1 MSVNDEKYQEMY
13 GLLVEQLLVRPE
25 RVVANLNSLLQGKN
39 INLEL
44 KLLQADPVVHQN
56 EHLYQFPF
64 MTGER
69 KGWCRRMSLTATE

>member
-1 MSVNDEKYQEMY
+1 MSVNDERYQEMY
-13 GLLVEQLLVRPE
+13 GLLVQQLLTRPE
-25 RVVANLNSLLQGKN
+25 QVVANLNILLQDKN

-44 KLLQADPVVHQN
+44 KLLQADPVRQD

-69 KGWCRRMSLTATE
+69 SVATV